1 MGVNGGGGLFAPTWP
16 PLQRGKWGVGIIA
29 GLFIPGL
36 AAVPL
41 LPQSM
46 RKKAMLP
53 CIRNWYRDG
62 CGGVVRIPPSQVWP
76 ESLSEYVT
84 FPYF

>member
-1 MGVNGGGGLFAPTWP
+1 M
-16 PLQRGKWGVGIIA
+16 GVGIIA
-29 GLFIPGL
+29 GLFTPGL

-46 RKKAMLP
+46 QKKAMLP
-53 CIRNWYRDG
+53 CVRNWYRDC
-62 CGGVVRIPPSQVWP
+62 CGRVVRIPPSQVWP

-84 FPYF
+84 FRYFLAVSVEPWEPVSHVSLLQGF